1 MKSTTSETQTE
12 VTHSA
17 LMKLEQ
23 SLEIKQNELEIQA
36 YKDKQ
41 DLMQKERQVLRR
53 ERDLDIRE
61 RITEE
66 KKVEYS
72 YKQRELNQRLKQ
84 AISYPLSCLE
94 NEAKLG
100 EKLREI
106 KMTPDLFKGLQLE
119 SDPSFA

>member
-1 MKSTTSETQTE
+1 
-12 VTHSA
+12 
-17 LMKLEQ
+17 
-23 SLEIKQNELEIQA
+23 
-36 YKDKQ
+36 
-41 DLMQKERQVLRR
+41 MQKERQVLRK

-66 KKVEYS
+66 KKVEYT

-94 NEAKLG
+94 NDAKLG

-119 SDPSFA
+119 SDPSYA